1 VQGPTINH
9 EGLRKRLKAAED
21 YLKNASA
28 HVTNFLRTIEQ
39 AKADGTINEQLLNE
53 LAGLQDS
60 ILRLVRNNE
69 EIAQFMFKELYGLS
83 DYQALL
89 MQVGAGRE
97 LIRLNQDLSKKFKI
111 RFLNKM
117 PMEQRMDQMGKSATI
132 KQTKEAMEANAVQAE
147 VRSNRMN
154 YQQLL
159 SKLEEAREIL
169 GRQLNLDPTPPPT
182 PRAYHPD
189 NF

>member
-69 EIAQFMFKELYGLS
+69 EIAQFMFKELYGFT
-83 DYQALL
+83 A
-89 MQVGAGRE
+89 V
-97 LIRLNQDLSKKFKI
+97 RLNLGLPLSSSVAPVAYRGF
-111 RFLNKM
+111 
-117 PMEQRMDQMGKSATI
+117 GVSTI
-132 KQTKEAMEANAVQAE
+132 
-147 VRSNRMN
+147 
-154 YQQLL
+154 
-159 SKLEEAREIL
+159 
-169 GRQLNLDPTPPPT
+169 
-182 PRAYHPD
+182 
-189 NF
+189 